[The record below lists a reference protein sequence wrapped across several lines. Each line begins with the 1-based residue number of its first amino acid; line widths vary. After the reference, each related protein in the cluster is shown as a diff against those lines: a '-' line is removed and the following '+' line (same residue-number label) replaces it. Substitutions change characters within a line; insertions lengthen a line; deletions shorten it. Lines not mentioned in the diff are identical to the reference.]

1 MTDYYRVVETV
12 YIEREATVP
21 GSKLVPYLQVA
32 RDWSLTSQTQKPS
45 CPGATVKEGQ
55 VAIETRRVEVMEVLL
70 FISLPE
76 LAKLLMR

>member
-1 MTDYYRVVETV
+1 M
-12 YIEREATVP
+12 P

-55 VAIETRRVEVMEVLL
+55 VAIETRKVEVMEVLV
-70 FISLPE
+70 LPE
-76 LAKLLMR
+76 LAELLMR